1 MAIATTEDRE
11 SKPAVA
17 TDDCPECLAENL
29 SWLLTQA
36 HFNLVSEIS
45 AAFEPIGVS
54 NRGYHVLTTALGA
67 EHTQKELA
75 ELIGLDKTTM
85 VVTLDH
91 LELDGLA
98 VRRPSPT
105 DRRVRVIEVTD
116 AGKRKVAE
124 GKAVVERVQ
133 AEVLEKLPAPER
145 QALLSALERLACPG
159 NAPV

>member
-1 MAIATTEDRE
+1 MAIATTQGRE

-17 TDDCPECLAENL
+17 TGDCPECLAENL

-54 NRGYHVLTTALGA
+54 NRGYHVLTTALGS

-85 VVTLDH
+85 VVTVDE
-91 LELDGLA
+91 LEKAGLA
-98 VRRPSPT
+98 ERRPSRT
-105 DRRVRVIEVTD
+105 DRRARVVSVAKAGERTVRE
-116 AGKRKVAE
+116 AQHRLLLRGGAVAE
-124 GKAVVERVQ
+124 
-133 AEVLEKLPAPER
+133 
-145 QALLSALERLACPG
+145 
-159 NAPV
+159 

>member
-1 MAIATTEDRE
+1 MAVSAPLRRP
-11 SKPAVA
+11 PAPPVA
-17 TDDCPECLAENL
+17 DLG
-29 SWLLTQA
+29 WLLARASHALSDELTAALEAVGISPRGQCLLATAMTGEFTQ
-36 HFNLVSEIS
+36 
-45 AAFEPIGVS
+45 
-54 NRGYHVLTTALGA
+54 T
-67 EHTQKELA
+67 ELA
-75 ELIGLDKTTM
+75 QAIGLDKTTM

-124 GKAVVERVQ
+124 GKAVERVQ
-133 AEVLEKLPAPER
+133 ADVLEKLPAPER

>member
-1 MAIATTEDRE
+1 MAVSAPLRRP
-11 SKPAVA
+11 PAPPVA
-17 TDDCPECLAENL
+17 DLG
-29 SWLLTQA
+29 WLLARASHALSDELTAALEAVGISPRGQCLLATAMTGEFTQ
-36 HFNLVSEIS
+36 
-45 AAFEPIGVS
+45 
-54 NRGYHVLTTALGA
+54 T
-67 EHTQKELA
+67 ELA
-75 ELIGLDKTTM
+75 QAIGLDKTTM

-133 AEVLEKLPAPER
+133 AEVLEKLPASER
-145 QALLSALERLACPG
+145 RALRSALERLACPG